1 MQLTP
6 RSVLLVLVFK
16 AFLLGLSIAS
26 EDEGVGNKNLRG
38 GASDEEDDLQ
48 EARVVR
54 YLKRPDDII
63 SGAYIVR
70 FRDDMSAADVPGYA
84 AAKARVANLVP
95 SFVYQKTIK
104 GFAVRG
110 SQVAL
115 EKILGDDADILSI
128 EPDRVVTVN
137 APPPGKGK
145 GGGGGVGSGGE
156 EIPWGIPRVNGGGI
170 VDYSDPS
177 FHNKAYV
184 LDTGIDLNHEDLN
197 VDPTQ
202 GYNAITNGPDSRTLD
217 DGSGHGTHVAG
228 TIAAISGNGVGVVGV
243 APGATVVPVKVLDR
257 RGYGTYSGVIAGIE
271 FVAREGR
278 SGDVA
283 NMSLG
288 GTKSLALNEAVKTA
302 ANYGI
307 KFVLAA
313 GNDSKDANEYSP
325 ASANHP
331 NIYTISAMDQNDKF
345 AYWSN
350 YGNPPVDYCAPG
362 VNIKSTWK
370 DNGYNTISGTSMAAP
385 HAAGVLL
392 LESLTAGSVTTN
404 GSVNGDRDGDPDP
417 IISFS

>member
-1 MQLTP
+1 M
-6 RSVLLVLVFK
+6 
-16 AFLLGLSIAS
+16 
-26 EDEGVGNKNLRG
+26 
-38 GASDEEDDLQ
+38 
-48 EARVVR
+48 
-54 YLKRPDDII
+54 
-63 SGAYIVR
+63 
-70 FRDDMSAADVPGYA
+70 
-84 AAKARVANLVP
+84 
-95 SFVYQKTIK
+95 
-104 GFAVRG
+104 
-110 SQVAL
+110 
-115 EKILGDDADILSI
+115 
-128 EPDRVVTVN
+128 
-137 APPPGKGK
+137 
-145 GGGGGVGSGGE
+145 
-156 EIPWGIPRVNGGGI
+156 
-170 VDYSDPS
+170 
-177 FHNKAYV
+177 
-184 LDTGIDLNHEDLN
+184 N